1 LSSCPHASGEKAAI
15 APYNPINLP
24 RISFMGPEHGRGG
37 QAGSSE
43 DKDSQ
48 QISLFE
54 GGGDDRE

>member
-1 LSSCPHASGEKAAI
+1 
-15 APYNPINLP
+15 
-24 RISFMGPEHGRGG
+24 MGPEHGRGG